1 MTTNLTISDSCAEL
15 FKALATAQGQMGR
28 AYKTA
33 NNPAFRTKYSDLAS
47 ILEAVLPSYN
57 AAGIAISQHPVL
69 DGDLVHCTTMLLHES
84 GQWMRSVCTMPVGG
98 KKDAHAVGSAI
109 SYVRR
114 YTLASICGVI
124 QADDDGNAATQQQQH
139 EAPRPKFAPAPA
151 PAPARTDSLTR
162 AELIAALDGV
172 IDYRVLE
179 SYCGWHGKAEPTAMP
194 HHQQQ
199 QMLAWVRGPGLA
211 VLQAYAEERD
221 QEQRQLE
228 QDMATAM
235 GGEPTLPAPETR
247 RVRRTKGGEA

>member
-1 MTTNLTISDSCAEL
+1 MTTNLTISDNCAEL

-33 NNPAFRTKYSDLAS
+33 TNPAFRTKYSDLAS

-84 GQWMRSVCTMPVGG
+84 GQWMRSVCTMPVSG

-139 EAPRPKFAPAPA
+139 EAPRPKFAAAPA

-162 AELIAALDGV
+162 GELIAALDGV
-172 IDYRVLE
+172 IDLFVLE
-179 SYCGWHGKAEPTAMP
+179 SYCQWHAKPAPADMP

-211 VLQAYAEERD
+211 VLQSFAAERD
-221 QEQRQLE
+221 QEQRTLE
-228 QDMATAM
+228 HDAAAAM
-235 GGEPTLPAPETR
+235 GGEPALPAPEPRRARR
-247 RVRRTKGGEA
+247 RVGDA